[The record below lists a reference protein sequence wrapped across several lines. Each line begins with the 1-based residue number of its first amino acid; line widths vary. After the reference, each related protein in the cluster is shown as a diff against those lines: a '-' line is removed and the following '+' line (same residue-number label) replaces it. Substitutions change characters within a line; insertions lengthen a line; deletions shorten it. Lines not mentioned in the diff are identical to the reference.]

1 MYSQV
6 VIRLLH
12 TRSLEFIMVYL
23 YRSTQKS
30 KGVSVAVYIEIL
42 WIFIAEEVV
51 LVRCKPSLDHRQL
64 WT

>member
-1 MYSQV
+1 
-6 VIRLLH
+6 
-12 TRSLEFIMVYL
+12 MVYL

>member
-12 TRSLEFIMVYL
+12 IRSLEFIMVHL
-23 YRSTQKS
+23 YRNTQKS

-42 WIFIAEEVV
+42 WIFMQ
-51 LVRCKPSLDHRQL
+51 RKWS
-64 WT
+64 